1 MPVGSARMR
10 FIMDGVKKITKRQRR
25 LRNVGEP
32 HPWEPR
38 HMKLSGTRFAESVTD
53 PAGRR
58 NLAVGVVQHLWRSP
72 VPFLGFYPPEGVKV
86 TQNRVYTPTSPKL
99 VDDTDYLAGAEAHKQ
114 AFARDLSEGMVPAG
128 MLPGYFD
135 VPTDEG
141 WSMTLDLPSRRLELA
156 DAWGMASEHELS
168 GDIAPFVWAYRYCGF
183 CIVTIF
189 DKDIEALRD
198 DLLFVAKREGVLLK
212 WGRTAA

>member
-1 MPVGSARMR
+1 MR
-10 FIMDGVKKITKRQRR
+10 SIMESVKKITKRRRR

-38 HMKLSGTRFAESVTD
+38 HMKLSGMRFAESVTE

-58 NLAVGVVQHLWRSP
+58 NLTIGVVQHLWRSP

-86 TQNRVYTPTSPKL
+86 TQNRVYTPSAPKL
-99 VDDTDYLAGAEAHKQ
+99 VDDTEYLAGAEAHKK
-114 AFARDLSEGMVPAG
+114 AFAKDMSDGMVPAG

-141 WSMTLDLPSRRLELA
+141 WRMVLDLPSRHLSLT
-156 DAWGMASEHELS
+156 DAWGMATEHELS
-168 GDIAPFVWAYRYCGF
+168 GDVAPFVWAYRYCGF

-198 DLLFVAKREGVLLK
+198 DLLFVAKREGVELR
-212 WGRTAA
+212 WGRRAA